1 MSLASVNGLQMY
13 YEVHGSGPPLLLLHG
28 GLTTID
34 TSVGTLIP
42 HFSKTRQVIA
52 PEQQAHGHTA
62 DIDRPLSFE
71 QMADDTATLL
81 RHLGIK
87 RTDVFGYSA
96 GGNVAL
102 GLTIRHSDLVQKVAV
117 ASTHFNSEGMY
128 PQILEG
134 LKNAQAERM
143 PSVLRDAYQK
153 VAPKPDD
160 WPKLVEKVAAQARAY
175 GGWSHEDLRGIRAP
189 ALVMVGD
196 ADIVRPEHAVELFR
210 LLPNCQLAV
219 LPRTDHRLR
228 LQNPEWVV
236 SMLAEFLV
244 NASDQLDLEF
254 GKSRTDLTP

>member
-13 YEVHGSGPPLLLLHG
+13 YEVHGSGQPLLLLHG
-28 GLTTID
+28 GLTTIE
-34 TSVGTLIP
+34 TSVGALIP
-42 HFSKTRQVIA
+42 HFAKTRHLIA

-71 QMADDTATLL
+71 QMADDTATLV

-102 GLTIRHSDLVQKVAV
+102 GLAIRHADLVQRVAV
-117 ASTHFNSEGMY
+117 ASTHFDSEGIY
-128 PQILEG
+128 PQVFEG
-134 LKNAQAERM
+134 LKNAKAEQM
-143 PSVLRDAYQK
+143 PPILRDAYRK

-160 WPKLVEKVAAQARAY
+160 WPRLVEKVAAQARAFS
-175 GGWSHEDLRGIRAP
+175 GWSRAALREIRAP

-210 LLPNCQLAV
+210 LIPNCQLAV
-219 LPRTDHRLR
+219 LPGTDHRLR
-228 LQNPEWVV
+228 LQQPEWVV
-236 SMLAEFLV
+236 SMLDAFLR
-244 NASDQLDLEF
+244 NAPDEREPNS
-254 GKSRTDLTP
+254 